1 MKGRMINFCLNA
13 CLNRAIS
20 LVNVGPLLGI
30 TDHSKIDEGK
40 TTVQIH
46 SVARAYKLRSVCK
59 IVSRDSPLN
68 NEAIGNSEAQ
78 HIV

>member
-13 CLNRAIS
+13 CLNPAIS
-20 LVNVGPLLGI
+20 LMNVGPLLGI

-40 TTVQIH
+40 TVQIH
-46 SVARAYKLRSVCK
+46 SVARAHKLRSVCE
-59 IVSRDSPLN
+59 IVSRDSPCI